1 MTETPMERRCA
12 VYRDKLKGEPF
23 ASIVPARTPE
33 LKYHGSIGRAKSAV
47 AYSEGFQDPDTGR
60 YVGRPRGGEIYR
72 RAADGWELVYRV
84 EKGTPTS
91 ALPWKVEGSAGDQ
104 T

>member
-23 ASIVPARTPE
+23 ASIVPSRSPE

-47 AYSEGFQDPDTGR
+47 AYTERIYDQEQRRTYDGA
-60 YVGRPRGGEIYR
+60 RGGEIYR
-72 RAADGWELVYRV
+72 RTADGWELAYRV
-84 EKGTPTS
+84 EKGTLVS
-91 ALPWKVEGSAGDQ
+91 ELPWKVAKQ
-104 T
+104 